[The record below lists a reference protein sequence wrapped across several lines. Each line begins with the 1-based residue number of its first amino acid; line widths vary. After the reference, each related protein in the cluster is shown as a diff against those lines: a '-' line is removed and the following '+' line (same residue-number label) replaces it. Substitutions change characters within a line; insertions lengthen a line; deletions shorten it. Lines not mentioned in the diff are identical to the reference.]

1 MKSMEKQL
9 FLALGA
15 IAGVIVIGTTGYS
28 LLEGWSVLDSLYMTI
43 ISLTTV
49 GFGEVRPLTAEGK
62 VFTLALIL
70 GGVATVTTTLTI
82 GSQILLA
89 GQLQKVMGRRKL
101 EKEIKKIKDHYIICG
116 YGRMGKIICREFL
129 TKPVPFVVI
138 EQGQEEF
145 QKIPSNIL
153 AIRGNAAEEEV
164 LQEAGIERALGL
176 VAVASSDADNVYIV
190 LTASGLRKD
199 LYIVARAGEAAS
211 EQKLLRAGATKVVSP
226 YTIGGT
232 GIANAILRP
241 AVVDFI
247 ELVTKREHLE
257 LQMEEVMV
265 AKTSPLSGKTVL
277 EAGLRQNLGIIVVAV
292 KKKDGQMEFNPSPPP
307 GLSEGDRLIVLG
319 AGESLGKLEKLA
331 TS

>member
-1 MKSMEKQL
+1 MKSNERQL
-9 FLALGA
+9 FLALAA
-15 IAGVIVIGTTGYS
+15 IAGVIVVGTAGYS
-28 LLEGWSVLDSLYMTI
+28 VLEGWSLLDSLYMTI

-49 GFGEVRPLTAEGK
+49 GFGEVQPLSTEGK

-89 GQLQKVMGRRKL
+89 GQLQKVMGRRKM
-101 EKEIKKIKDHYIICG
+101 EKDIRKIKDHYIICG

-129 TKPVPFVVI
+129 TKPVPFIVI
-138 EQGQEEF
+138 EQDREEF
-145 QKIPSNIL
+145 QKIPADIL
-153 AIRGNAAEEEV
+153 AIRGNAAEEDV
-164 LQEAGIERALGL
+164 LREAGIDRALGL
-176 VAVASSDADNVYIV
+176 VAVASSDADNVYIT

-199 LYIVARAGEAAS
+199 LYIVARAGEAGS
-211 EQKLLRAGATKVVSP
+211 EQKLMRAGAMKVVSP

-257 LQMEEVMV
+257 LQMEEVMI
-265 AKTSPLSGKTVL
+265 ARASSLCGKTVL

-292 KKKDGQMEFNPSPPP
+292 KKKDGQMEFNPSPQT
-307 GLSEGDRLIVLG
+307 GIAEGDRLIVLG
-319 AGESLGKLEKLA
+319 AGESLGKLDKLA
-331 TS
+331 RS